1 MVCPI
6 CYNRMFLWKS
16 FWLKPFHHRR
26 CEFDCLNSYK
36 SFKPWNDAH
45 STMSTHVFAS
55 LSWATMLTFNRKS
68 TKLLLHRPIAQNQ
81 TKPNQITSYTFQC
94 IQNEWKTFFK
104 KWINPYQSVSAILCC
119 MCRNSVKS
127 IQCTWAYMVVLIR
140 KTFTSILSLKSSKK
154 GTVYKSVT
162 GIIRSSIEKDSMIE
176 RESEGE
182 RSKWRVMCET
192 KMALLELINRF
203 GPNAISNIFIELRKV
218 NQMWTKQIKSTYEL
232 GHFNGWE
239 RKKNYD
245 NMNRRMF
252 LERMKK
258 NTFRSKRLREN

>member
-1 MVCPI
+1 
-6 CYNRMFLWKS
+6 
-16 FWLKPFHHRR
+16 
-26 CEFDCLNSYK
+26 
-36 SFKPWNDAH
+36 
-45 STMSTHVFAS
+45 
-55 LSWATMLTFNRKS
+55 
-68 TKLLLHRPIAQNQ
+68 
-81 TKPNQITSYTFQC
+81 
-94 IQNEWKTFFK
+94 
-104 KWINPYQSVSAILCC
+104 

-127 IQCTWAYMVVLIR
+127 IQRTWAYMAVLIR

-162 GIIRSSIEKDSMIE
+162 GIVRSSIEKDSMIE
-176 RESEGE
+176 RAKERE

-218 NQMWTKQIKSTYEL
+218 NQMWTKQIKSTFEL

-245 NMNRRMF
+245 SMSRRMF
-252 LERMKK
+252 REREKK
-258 NTFRSKRLREN
+258 IHFERSDLGKIKSVRHYFDSNFCSKWFLVFLK